1 MNVRA
6 GLLMALLLTVAILAG
21 YWAGTQRQAPSLPPP
36 SLVPAGANAEAWLAE
51 TVAPQGAPAPLDT
64 SERDVV
70 GVYRRASPAVV
81 NVTTRTVEFDFFYG
95 AVPVEGSGSGFVVN
109 RDGTIVTN
117 HHVVA
122 EAQEIQVT
130 LADRSS
136 YAARLVG
143 QDSLSDLAVLRI
155 DPGGRELPTLSLGD
169 SGQLLVGQ
177 TVLAIGNPFG
187 FQGTLTKGVI
197 SALERTIRTQSGAL
211 LDEAIQTDAAINR
224 GNSGGPLLDSE
235 GRVIGVNTVIF
246 SPSGGS
252 VGIGFAIPVN
262 TLKFVLNDLV
272 RYGRVRRPWLGV
284 SGNEIWPELARTLD
298 LPVERGIM
306 VAEVMRGGPA
316 DKAGLRGGRRYVIV
330 GRYRFLIGGDII
342 VALDGEPV
350 GSVLD
355 INRFTYKK
363 RPGDTVEVTYYRGD
377 TKKTVEARLSE
388 RPTPGQRRRR
398 RL

>member
-1 MNVRA
+1 MNVRTT
-6 GLLMALLLTVAILAG
+6 LLMVLLLAVAILTG
-21 YWAGTQRQAPSLPPP
+21 YWAGTQRQASQLLLP
-36 SLVPAGANAEAWLAE
+36 SLVPAGASAEAWLAE
-51 TVAPQGAPAPLDT
+51 TVAAPAAPATLDT
-64 SERDVV
+64 DERGIVS
-70 GVYRRASPAVV
+70 VYRRASSAVV

-95 AVPVEGSGSGFVVN
+95 AVPVEGSGSGFIVN

-122 EAQEIQVT
+122 EAQQIQVT

-143 QDSLSDLAVLRI
+143 QDPLSDLAVLRI
-155 DPGGRELPTLSLGD
+155 DPGDRELPTLSLGD
-169 SGQLLVGQ
+169 SSRLQVGQ

-224 GNSGGPLLDSE
+224 GNSGGPLLDSQ

-284 SGNEIWPELARTLD
+284 SGNELWPELAQALE
-298 LPVERGIM
+298 LPVEEGVM
-306 VAEVMRGGPA
+306 VAEVIRGGPA
-316 DKAGLRGGRRYVIV
+316 EEAGLRGGRRWVIV
-330 GRYRFLIGGDII
+330 SRYRFLVGGDII

-377 TKKTVEARLSE
+377 SKRTVKVRLEE
-388 RPTPGQRRRR
+388 RRTRGQRRRR
-398 RL
+398 L

>member
-1 MNVRA
+1 MV
-6 GLLMALLLTVAILAG
+6 LLLAVAILAG
-21 YWAGTQRQAPSLPPP
+21 YWAGSQRQQSPLLSPSV
-36 SLVPAGANAEAWLAE
+36 VPTGANAEAWLAE
-51 TVAPQGAPAPLDT
+51 TVEALAAPAPLDAD
-64 SERDVV
+64 ERGIVS
-70 GVYRRASPAVV
+70 VYHRASSAVV

-95 AVPVEGSGSGFVVN
+95 AVPVEGSGSGFIVN
-109 RDGTIVTN
+109 DDGTIVTN

-130 LADRSS
+130 LADRTS
-136 YAARLVG
+136 YTAQLVG
-143 QDSLSDLAVLRI
+143 QDPLSDLAVLRI
-155 DPGGRELPTLSLGD
+155 DPGDRELPTLPLGD
-169 SGQLLVGQ
+169 SGQLQVGQ

-211 LDEAIQTDAAINR
+211 LDESIQTDAAINR
-224 GNSGGPLLDSE
+224 GNSGGPLLDSQ

-284 SGNEIWPELARTLD
+284 SGNEIWPELARALD

-316 DKAGLRGGRRYVIV
+316 EGAGLRGGRRWVIV

-342 VALDGEPV
+342 VALDGESV

-355 INRFTYKK
+355 INRFTYNK

-377 TKKTVEARLSE
+377 SE
-388 RPTPGQRRRR
+388 RTVKVRLEERRTRGQRRRR
-398 RL
+398 L

>member
-1 MNVRA
+1 MNART
-6 GLLMALLLTVAILAG
+6 GLLVALLLTVAILAG
-21 YWAGTQRQAPSLPPP
+21 YWAGTQRQAASLPSP

-51 TVAPQGAPAPLDT
+51 TITPAVAPAALDT
-64 SERDVV
+64 DERDVV

-95 AVPVEGSGSGFVVN
+95 AVPVEGSGSGFIVN

-136 YAARLVG
+136 YAAQLVG
-143 QDSLSDLAVLRI
+143 QDPLSDLAVLRI
-155 DPGGRELPTLSLGD
+155 DPGDRELTTLSLGD

-262 TLKFVLNDLV
+262 SLKFVLNDLV

-284 SGNEIWPELARTLD
+284 SGNEIWPELARALD

-316 DKAGLRGGRRYVIV
+316 DKAGLRGGRRWVIV

-350 GSVLD
+350 GSSLD

-377 TKKTVEARLSE
+377 SKRTVEARLSE